1 MPTFTKEFIFTVPEG
16 KILYTSEIMS
26 TKVAELKASGDLISN
41 NVVNISPT
49 QKKLTMVW
57 KDLNAFEAWKTWLE
71 QSNERTNSA
80 NYFSNNNI
88 TISTE

>member
-1 MPTFTKEFIFTVPEG
+1 MPTFTKEFIFTVPPG

-41 NVVNISPT
+41 NAVNISPT